1 MSVTS
6 SRIIFISFSL
16 FSSWCKHLLCILHLI
31 DSILYIDSAL
41 YCIKLRFLICYWNA
55 GLLRFLPSVN
65 QLPFFFLALSLS
77 PFSIQSVVF
86 SSHLSFPIDTFMKK
100 GWALLNFIEN
110 AKQDAAFTS
119 SHSHCFTINLE
130 CSILILFLVCR
141 IFLSVLYWIFGAHL
155 VFCLIGFL
163 N

>member
-110 AKQDAAFTS
+110 AKQDAAFTFPLFYDKPWVLHLDPLFS
-119 SHSHCFTINLE
+119 LQNL
-130 CSILILFLVCR
+130 SISLILDLWCTSSFLLDW
-141 IFLSVLYWIFGAHL
+141 FFK
-155 VFCLIGFL
+155 LI
-163 N
+163 